1 MPMYEYALKVGNS
14 FVREYEEGP
23 LLTDDWEKA
32 VEFLKDTLWTQA
44 NYENLEKFNAM
55 SEEELLLEGEKSN
68 PRVRIVRRRV
78 SEWKTAKQPKK
89 KKGGQG

>member
-1 MPMYEYALKVGNS
+1 MPMYEYAVKVGNG

-32 VEFLKDTLWTQA
+32 VEFLKDTLWRQA

-55 SEEELLLEGEKSN
+55 SEEELLLAGKTSK
-68 PRVRIVRRRV
+68 PKVRLVRREV
-78 SEWKTAKQPKK
+78 GEWKMVKQPKK
-89 KKGGQG
+89 KEGEE